1 MDSLLFRGGSAF
13 LSYLGLQLIRQGP
26 RILGRTICFT
36 QSTDLTSN
44 LTKNTLTDTPK
55 ILFDQISG
63 HRLGPVRL
71 THELNHHSVHGC
83 LKYTQWILMSEEGF
97 MEEGSKKCAGR
108 QRGSRSPGLQESR
121 PPRHLGHSEQQAPL
135 TGPAPLG
142 RPWGWGELSLHTP
155 PPARPEFACLAL
167 PRPHLEHISPRTQL
181 AGGGYIFH
189 GERARE
195 TAC

>member
-1 MDSLLFRGGSAF
+1 M
-13 LSYLGLQLIRQGP
+13 SYSGLQLIRQGP
-26 RILGRTICFT
+26 PILGRTICFT

-44 LTKNTLTDTPK
+44 LTKNTLTDTPR

-63 HRLGPVRL
+63 HRRGPVRL

-97 MEEGSKKCAGR
+97 MEGGSKKCAGR
-108 QRGSRSPGLQESR
+108 QRGSHSPGLQESR
-121 PPRHLGHSEQQAPL
+121 PPATWATVNHKPL
-135 TGPAPLG
+135 QPAQLPSAGPG
-142 RPWGWGELSLHTP
+142 GGESSPFTPHPQPGQSLLS
-155 PPARPEFACLAL
+155 LAL